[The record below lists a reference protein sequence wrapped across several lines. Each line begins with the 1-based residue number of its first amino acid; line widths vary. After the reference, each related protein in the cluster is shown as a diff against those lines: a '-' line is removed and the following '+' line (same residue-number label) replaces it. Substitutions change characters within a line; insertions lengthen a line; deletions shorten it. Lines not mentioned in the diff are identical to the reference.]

1 MIQRFVVIISLLIQI
16 ITIRFDKMESTDG
29 KNNMPKD
36 SQIIVSMMEDL
47 GIVEYDQQVL
57 NHFLEFNY
65 SNI

>member
-1 MIQRFVVIISLLIQI
+1 
-16 ITIRFDKMESTDG
+16 MESTGG

-47 GIVEYDQQVL
+47 GIVEYDQQVV